1 MLKIQ
6 QRGRNC
12 IIQFAQSV
20 KFLWI
25 LLKKSFA
32 IVQRYDILLSE
43 FYTFKS
49 GFGGEIL
56 RFDSFHHM
64 LTYWAEKTPDKPAL
78 IHDDHGRKAL
88 SFSELLKAVE
98 ERARA
103 LKADGGSCI
112 GILADGSRDCI
123 VEVFAA
129 AAAGLQTVMLDSS
142 LPDETLRKL
151 LQYTDVD
158 RLWGDE
164 DLCEDLTPYLTDGV
178 PDGGGKLLFFTS
190 GTTEQAKAVVLT
202 DHSLCQSAY
211 NGGAKLPLS
220 PDDTLLCILPLG
232 HVFGFVCGLLWG
244 LSCGAAV
251 ALGRGPRHYADDCAF
266 YKPTAVSVVPLLLGF
281 LLQRGLV
288 NDELKLVLVGAG
300 DCPPA
305 LLKAAS
311 AKGLRVSFGYG
322 LTETSSG
329 VAISVS
335 GDPFAMEVCP
345 DDTITI
351 ADDGE
356 ILIQAPTCMMQGYY
370 KRPADTE
377 AVLKDGVL
385 YSGDLGRFDEDG
397 RLHITGR
404 KKDMLVLPDGTKLFL
419 PEYEGAVM
427 KALGHT
433 ELAVVLKNG
442 RPALVYSGEAE
453 AKDIEAKL
461 RPLMASQPR
470 GRQITGVYVIHHPL
484 PRTATGKIKRW
495 ELQQE
500 METL

>member
-1 MLKIQ
+1 MIYYYQ
-6 QRGRNC
+6 
-12 IIQFAQSV
+12 I
-20 KFLWI
+20 
-25 LLKKSFA
+25 
-32 IVQRYDILLSE
+32 
-43 FYTFKS
+43 YTFKS
-49 GFGGEIL
+49 GFGGDNL

-64 LTYWAEKTPDKPAL
+64 LSYWAEKTPGKTAL
-78 IHDDHGRKAL
+78 IFDDHGQKSL
-88 SFSELLKAVE
+88 SFSELLAAVE
-98 ERARA
+98 TRSAQLR
-103 LKADGGSCI
+103 ADGGSCI
-112 GILADGSRDCI
+112 GILADGSLDCVI
-123 VEVFAA
+123 EIFAA
-129 AAAGLQTVMLDSS
+129 AAAGLQIVMLDAS
-142 LPDETLRKL
+142 LPDETLGRL
-151 LQYTDVD
+151 LRYTDVD

-164 DLCEDLTPYLTDGV
+164 DLCGDLKPYLTGGVQDGS
-178 PDGGGKLLFFTS
+178 GKLLFFTS

-202 DHSLCQSAY
+202 DHSLCQSAF

-220 PDDTLLCILPLG
+220 PEDRLLCILPLG

-244 LSCGAAV
+244 LSCGASV

-281 LLQRGLV
+281 LLQRGLL
-288 NDELKLVLVGAG
+288 NEELRLVLVGAG

-305 LLKAAS
+305 LLDAAR

-329 VAISVS
+329 VAISVG

-345 DDTITI
+345 DDTVTI

-370 KRPADTE
+370 KRPADTD

-385 YSGDLGRFDEDG
+385 YSGDLGRFDEEG

-419 PEYEGAVM
+419 PEYEGAIM
-427 KALGHT
+427 QALGHA
-433 ELAVVLKNG
+433 ELAVTLKNG
-442 RPALVYSGEAE
+442 RPALVFSGEAD
-453 AKDIEAKL
+453 AKDIEQKL
-461 RPLMASQPR
+461 RPLMAAQPR
-470 GRQITGVYVIHHPL
+470 GRQLASVYVISHPL